1 MRQRRRARCDRQR
14 ARYGTRY
21 GRRGDGSRRQCLA
34 QRYRNTLRNIDA
46 AEQTQR
52 ALTVATENPIGL
64 ALPALAIGFLT
75 GSLLPATDVE
85 RERLGPIRDKVVE
98 QARATTSDLVEAG
111 KGVVAETAQS
121 AMNSALSSAQT
132 HNNDVVEAAK
142 ARNAQA

>member
-1 MRQRRRARCDRQR
+1 VR
-14 ARYGTRY
+14 GTAHDTADAVT
-21 GRRGDGSRRQCLA
+21 GAVGNVSRSDTVTR
-34 QRYRNTLRNIDA
+34 LRNIDA